1 VMNYPTLGE
10 IEVKW
15 RASRGGVCVLVEG
28 ETELEDA
35 WFYNTWFGSRA
46 REITFFPQ
54 DGWEQVVV
62 AVTDLR
68 PRLGAK
74 CIYGIIDRDFEG
86 QTDYPPVPDDGILHT
101 PKYTLENYLL
111 DPECWFKYVQPLTLR
126 TPKPGWNSPE
136 EARATIEE
144 LYRECLPL
152 SAFNWTLRQA
162 RELDHA
168 AFKGLRDADRQ
179 YKEHP
184 SALDNLGD
192 VAGYLHGL
200 QTQMGIADDL
210 GQKYTDRLAHLQALS
225 LANLEQ
231 VVSGKYVLNLLRE
244 RFPLQLSGR
253 RAWDDVLGAYVH
265 GCPNPHPDLSDL
277 VELILQDAHA

>member
-1 VMNYPTLGE
+1 MTTYPTLSE

-15 RASRGGVCVLVEG
+15 RAARSGVCVLVEG

-62 AVTDLR
+62 AVADLR
-68 PRLGAK
+68 PRLGTT
-74 CIYGIIDRDFEG
+74 CVYGIIDRDFEERP
-86 QTDYPPVPDDGILHT
+86 DYPPVPADGILRT
-101 PKYTLENYLL
+101 TKYTLENYLL
-111 DPECWFKYVQPLTLR
+111 DPECWFAYVKPLTLR
-126 TPKPGWNSPE
+126 TPKPGWNTLDQV
-136 EARATIEE
+136 RATIED

-162 RELDHA
+162 RELAPA

-184 SALDNLGD
+184 SALENLED
-192 VAGYLHGL
+192 VTGHLHNL
-200 QTQMGIADDL
+200 QTQMDIADDL
-210 GQKYTDRLAHLQALS
+210 GQEYTDRLAHLQTLS
-225 LANLEQ
+225 LDDLEQ
-231 VVSGKYVLNLLRE
+231 VVSGKYVLKLLRE
-244 RFPLQLSGR
+244 RFPLRLSGR
-253 RAWDDVLGAYVH
+253 KAWDDVLGAYVH
-265 GCPNPHPDLSDL
+265 GCPTPHPDLSNL
-277 VELILQDAHA
+277 VELILQNAYA